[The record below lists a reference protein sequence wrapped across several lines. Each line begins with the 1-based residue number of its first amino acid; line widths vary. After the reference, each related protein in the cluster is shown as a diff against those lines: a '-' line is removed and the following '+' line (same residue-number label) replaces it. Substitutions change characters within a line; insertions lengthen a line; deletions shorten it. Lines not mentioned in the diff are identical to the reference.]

1 MRKSDNYLDTRRAS
15 AKNGCCPFNL
25 PLASPLFRMS
35 ILFLV
40 IAFLQFLEP
49 TSARSNE
56 PLRISV
62 AQTPL
67 SLPFFVAERMG
78 FFMEEGVSVE
88 ITNVL
93 GGHRTMKDVLEG
105 RSDLA
110 TSSESVVM
118 FNSFKSN
125 DFVVLAT
132 FVTSTDDVK
141 IVSRKNS
148 GVDDY
153 EQLAGKKVGT
163 ILGAA
168 SHYYLDSLL
177 MIHGI
182 DPNLVRKIPLQPE
195 EMYEALNKGEV
206 DAVSIWEPHP
216 YKILQSDPNIQ
227 RLPQSTIYRLTF
239 NLIAHKAI
247 ISSRR
252 DDLIKL
258 LKALVKAEQFIERE
272 PGKSKMV
279 LRNQLQLDQAFIDWI
294 WPSYHYRLSLDQSL
308 LSTLE
313 GEARWAIQEGYV
325 DRVKTPNYLDFISS
339 APLRSANP
347 SSVTIIE

>member
-1 MRKSDNYLDTRRAS
+1 MFEEQHTS
-15 AKNGCCPFNL
+15 AKRVWRTVTL
-25 PLASPLFRMS
+25 PLASPLSHVS

-40 IAFLQFLEP
+40 IAFLQFLGP
-49 TSARSNE
+49 TSAWSSE

-67 SLPFFVAERMG
+67 SLPFFVAESMG
-78 FFMEEGVSVE
+78 YFKDEGVSVE
-88 ITNVL
+88 IMNVM
-93 GGHRTMKDVLEG
+93 GGHRAMKDVLED

-141 IVSRKNS
+141 IVSRKGS

-153 EQLAGKKVGT
+153 EQLAGKKIGT
-163 ILGAA
+163 ILGSS

-177 MIHGI
+177 MMNGI
-182 DPNLVRKIPLQPE
+182 DPKLVRKIPLQPE
-195 EMYEALNKGEV
+195 GMHEALKKGEV

-216 YKILQSDPNIQ
+216 YKILQSDPNVQ
-227 RLPQSTIYRLTF
+227 RLPQSALYRLTF
-239 NLIAHKAI
+239 NLIAHKTI

-258 LKALVKAEQFIERE
+258 LKALEKAEKFIERE

-279 LRNQLQLDQAFIDWI
+279 LRDRLQLDQGFIDWV
-294 WPSYHYRLSLDQSL
+294 WPSYRYGLSLDQSL
-308 LSTLE
+308 LITME
-313 GEARWAIQEGYV
+313 AEARWAIQEGYV
-325 DRVKTPNYLDFISS
+325 DSVKSPNYLNFISS
-339 APLRSANP
+339 GPLRSVSP

>member
-1 MRKSDNYLDTRRAS
+1 MFEEQHAS
-15 AKNGCCPFNL
+15 AKRVWRTVAL
-25 PLASPLFRMS
+25 PLAPPLSHVS

-40 IAFLQFLEP
+40 IAFLQFLGP
-49 TSARSNE
+49 TSAWSSE

-62 AQTPL
+62 SQTPL
-67 SLPFFVAERMG
+67 SLPFFVAESMG
-78 FFMEEGVSVE
+78 YFKDEGVSVE
-88 ITNVL
+88 IMNVI
-93 GGHRTMKDVLEG
+93 GGHRAMKDVLED

-118 FNSFKSN
+118 FNSFKGN

-141 IVSRKNS
+141 VVSRRNS
-148 GVDDY
+148 GVDGY

-177 MIHGI
+177 LIHGI
-182 DPNLVRKIPLQPE
+182 DPNLVVKIPLQPE
-195 EMYEALNKGEV
+195 AMAEALKKGEV
-206 DAVSIWEPHP
+206 DAVSIWEPYP
-216 YKILQSDPNIQ
+216 YKILQSDPNVQ
-227 RLPQSTIYRLTF
+227 RLPQSKIYQLMF
-239 NLIAHKAI
+239 NLIAHKTI
-247 ISSRR
+247 LSSRR

-258 LKALVKAEQFIERE
+258 LKALEKAEQFIERE
-272 PGKSKMV
+272 PGKSMVV
-279 LRNQLQLDQAFIDWI
+279 LRDQLQLDQAFIDWI

-308 LSTLE
+308 LTTME

-325 DRVKTPNYLDFISS
+325 DRVKLPNYLNFISS
-339 APLRSANP
+339 GPLRSVSP